1 MKRALVVDDKE
12 ENREY
17 LSALLRGHGYEVAVA
32 KHGAEALMLARQQ
45 PPGVVISDLLMPVMD
60 GYTLLRHWKLDDR
73 LTTIPFIVYTATYT
87 EREDEALALELGAD
101 AFLLKPVE
109 PEELMARIQLV
120 ESRPTNKVS
129 APPQGEDGLLREYNQ
144 TLVRKLEQKTIQL
157 EEANVALKADLVARQ
172 AVEAALRESEA
183 SFRTLTETMPQLV
196 WMARADGGIIFTNR
210 RWAEYTGLTVAESK
224 DEGWL
229 RAFHADDLAR
239 VRDEWRRAVAS
250 GAPYSLEA
258 RLLKV
263 DGTATTCLVRALS
276 MRDAAGRITRWFG
289 TCTDVQEL
297 KDTEERLRRTEEQLQ
312 HAQKIEAIGRLAG
325 GVAHDFNN
333 LLCVI
338 LTYTSFMLDDV
349 SEREPF
355 FQEIT
360 EIQRAGQRA
369 VALTRQLL
377 SYSRRHPV
385 QPQVVVP
392 GQIVTEM
399 QPMLHRL
406 LGKDID
412 LVLAATPPFGRVM
425 ADGAQLEQVVMNLA
439 VNARDAMPRGGRLVV
454 EVSSVVIGAEESAQH
469 GGAAAGGYVKLS
481 VSDNGTGMDSA
492 TQAKIFDPFFTTK
505 ERGHGTGLGL
515 STVFGIVKQ
524 SGGHIA
530 VTSQLGRGTRFDVY
544 LPSTDRLVSGAAQA
558 VPVESL
564 RGTES
569 VLLVEDDDQVRQA
582 LRLILERNGYDV
594 IDARSCGEALL
605 LAERTNREL
614 HLLVTDVVMLHM
626 SGPELAER
634 LKRTRPAMRVLYLSG
649 RADSAVEDRTA
660 IEGAFFE
667 KPVVPDSFLRG
678 VREVLG
684 RGAEKEGQAPLS
696 GAHDLVPP
704 EATDS

>member
-12 ENREY
+12 ENCEY
-17 LSALLRGHGYEVAVA
+17 LAALLRGHGYQVAVA
-32 KHGAEALMLARQQ
+32 KHGAEALTLARQQ
-45 PPGVVISDLLMPVMD
+45 LPDVVISDLLMPVMD

-101 AFLLKPVE
+101 AFVLKPVE
-109 PEELMARIQLV
+109 PEDLMARIRVV
-120 ESRPTNKVS
+120 ESHPTIRVS
-129 APPQGEDGLLREYNQ
+129 ARPQGETGLLREYNQ

-183 SFRTLTETMPQLV
+183 SFRTLTEAMPQLV
-196 WMARADGGIIFTNR
+196 WMAKADGAIIFTNR
-210 RWAEYTGLTVAESK
+210 RWAEHTGLTVAESRG
-224 DEGWL
+224 EGWL
-229 RAFHADDLAR
+229 RAFHAQDVDR
-239 VRDEWRRAVAS
+239 VRDEWKRVVEA
-250 GAPYSLEA
+250 GLPYSLEA
-258 RLLKV
+258 RILKV

-276 MRDAAGRITRWFG
+276 MRDAEGRITRWFG

-338 LTYTSFMLDDV
+338 LTYTSFVLDDI
-349 SEREPF
+349 SDGEPF
-355 FQEIT
+355 HQEVT
-360 EIQRAGQRA
+360 EVQRAGERA

-399 QPMLHRL
+399 RPMLHRL
-406 LGKDID
+406 LGEDVD
-412 LVLAATPPFGRVM
+412 LVLAASPPFGRVV
-425 ADGAQLEQVVMNLA
+425 ADGAQLEQVIMNLA

-454 EVSSVVIGAEESAQH
+454 EITNVVLGPAETERR
-469 GGAAAGGYVKLS
+469 GGAPAGAYVKLS
-481 VSDNGTGMDSA
+481 VIDDGTGMDPA
-492 TQAKIFDPFFTTK
+492 TQARIFDPFFTTK

-544 LPSTDRLVSGAAQA
+544 LPRTDRLASDGAAQA
-558 VPVESL
+558 VQVESL

-594 IDARSCGEALL
+594 IDARSSGEALL
-605 LAERTNREL
+605 LAERSNRQI

-634 LKRTRPAMRVLYLSG
+634 LKRTHPAMCVLYLSG
-649 RADSAVEDRTA
+649 YPDNAVGDQGALT
-660 IEGAFFE
+660 GAFIE
-667 KPVVPDSFLRG
+667 KPVVPDSLLRR

-684 RGAEKEGQAPLS
+684 KGSQAPERDV
-696 GAHDLVPP
+696 AR
-704 EATDS
+704 E